1 MTQRPNDLIMAKAFI
16 FDMNGTMVNDMQYH
30 TVAWH
35 KVLNGLD
42 ANLSLEQTKLQMYGK
57 GEEMFDRVFGKGKF
71 SDDEMQKI
79 ILQKELAYQDE
90 FRPHLQL
97 IKGLDAF
104 LQKAKEKNTGLA
116 IGTAA
121 PKTNVDYVLD
131 GLHLHNVFNAIVGAE
146 DVATSKPDPE
156 VFLKCAGLLH
166 VSPADAIVFEDSPK
180 GIEAAR
186 NGGFRAVA
194 ITSFHDAE
202 DFAGFDNVLFVIDDY
217 EDERLGKLF

>member
-1 MTQRPNDLIMAKAFI
+1 MAKAFI

-35 KVLNGLD
+35 KVLNNLN

-97 IKGLDAF
+97 IKGLDTF
-104 LQKAKEKNTGLA
+104 LQKAKEKNIGLA

-131 GLHLHNVFNAIVGAE
+131 GLHLHDIFNAIVGAE
-146 DVATSKPDPE
+146 DVTTSKPDPE
-156 VFLKCAGLLH
+156 VFLKCASLLN
-166 VSPADAIVFEDSPK
+166 VSPEDAIVFEDSPK
-180 GIEAAR
+180 GIEAAQ
-186 NGGFRAVA
+186 NGGFKAVA

-202 DFAGFDNVLFVIDDY
+202 DFDQFDNVLFVVDDY
-217 EDERLGKLF
+217 EDERLKGLF